1 MKYRKTIDLS
11 PTTDYWFVQ
20 LGELNRLN
28 GSSSWPFP
36 SLEAAERFAE
46 LQKSLALEVHAVH
59 REVAIRY
66 PDGTVHE
73 L

>member
-1 MKYRKTIDLS
+1 MEYRKKIDLD
-11 PTTDYWFVQ
+11 PTSDYWFVV

-28 GSSSWPFP
+28 GTSSWPFP
-36 SLEAAERFAE
+36 SLKAARTFAE
-46 LQKSLALEVHAVH
+46 SQKSLALAVHGIH

-66 PDGTVHE
+66 PDGSVEE